1 MDFISSGIWRNDDEK
16 IMSDSLKPPQPK
28 KIPKVHSAHGDDRA
42 DDYYWLR
49 DDTRKDP
56 EVISYLEAENKY
68 LEDWFASK
76 GDCRQEIYD
85 ELVSFIAPHEVSM
98 KIKYGDYLYFSE
110 ISSDQQ
116 YKTYYR
122 ELDGT
127 KELVLDINVL
137 AKGLD
142 YFNVASL
149 TPSSDNLL
157 IAYAEDLS
165 GRREYNIKVKDLA
178 SGEIIDSAIE
188 RSSGSVVWDKQNT
201 CIYYA
206 QKDPVTLIENKVYK
220 HKLGTDASED
230 ILIYEEHDTEFHL
243 NIYESR
249 TKKYLYIYISKTEA
263 SETWLLDLK
272 DETSKPFCILT
283 RSEKHLYSVEDT
295 PECFYAISDADDK
308 KNFAL
313 LKFSHSQINDY
324 KSWETVI
331 EHSSAMLIEDF
342 EAFPDYIYL
351 EVREDGLPKI
361 LKMHRQTLDK
371 QYIEFSEPAFSCY
384 LATNNEYLAN
394 EFYYGYSSPKKPS
407 SIFKED
413 IATGTSELVWQQSV
427 SNFDEN
433 LYEVERLK
441 IDARDE
447 TKVPVSLVY
456 KKGTDLSQAPI
467 LVYGYGSYGII
478 IDAAFRTSI
487 LPLLNRGFIFAV
499 ANIRGGSEMG
509 RHWYEDGKILNKKN
523 TFYDFIDATKSLLD
537 QGYGNSK
544 NVYAMGGS
552 AGGLLMGAVINM
564 EPELYTGI
572 ISAVPFVDVVTTM
585 SDESIPLTTFEYKEW
600 GNPANEKEYHYIKS
614 YSPYDNIKPANY
626 PAVLVTS
633 SLYDSQVQYY
643 EPAKYVPKLRD
654 NTTGNNPIL
663 MKMNLVGG
671 HAGKSGRLNALEESA
686 LDNAFLINL
695 TNN

>member
-1 MDFISSGIWRNDDEK
+1 
-16 IMSDSLKPPQPK
+16 MSKLSKPPQPK
-28 KIPKVHSAHGDDRA
+28 KIPKTLIAHGDERI

-49 DDTRKDP
+49 DDTRKDS
-56 EVISYLEAENKY
+56 EVISYLEAENQY
-68 LEDWFASK
+68 LEDWFATNN
-76 GDCRQEIYD
+76 DCRQEIYE
-85 ELVSFIAPHEVSM
+85 ELVSFIPPKEVSM
-98 KIKYGDYLYFSE
+98 KIKYGAYLYFSE
-110 ISSDQQ
+110 ITSDQQ

-122 ELDGT
+122 ELDGN
-127 KELVLDINVL
+127 KELVLDVNTM
-137 AKGLD
+137 AEGLE
-142 YFNVASL
+142 YFNIASVV
-149 TPSSDNLL
+149 PSSDNLL

-178 SGEIIDSAIE
+178 SGEIIDNTIQN
-188 RSSGSVVWDKQNT
+188 SSGSVVWDKKNT
-201 CIYYA
+201 SIYYA
-206 QKDPVTLIENKVYK
+206 QKDPVTLIENKVFK

-230 ILIYEEHDTEFHL
+230 ILIYEEKDSEFHL
-243 NIYESR
+243 SIYESR
-249 TKKYLYIYISKTEA
+249 TKKYLNIYISKTEA
-263 SETWLLDLK
+263 SETWLLDLE
-272 DETSKPFCILT
+272 DETSKPFCVLT

-295 PECFYAISDADDK
+295 PEWFYAISNADDK
-308 KNFAL
+308 KNFEFM
-313 LKFSHSQINDY
+313 KFNHAAINNY
-324 KSWETVI
+324 AKWETVI
-331 EHSSAMLIEDF
+331 EHNPNVLIEDF
-342 EAFPDYIYL
+342 EAFPNYIYL

-361 LKMHRQTLDK
+361 LKMHRETLAK
-371 QYIEFSEPAFSCY
+371 NYIEFSEPAFSCY
-384 LATNNEYLAN
+384 LATNNDYLAE

-407 SIFKED
+407 SIFKEN
-413 IATGTSELVWQQSV
+413 IAIGTSELVWQQSV
-427 SNFDEN
+427 SNYDET
-433 LYEVERLK
+433 LYAVERLK
-441 IDARDE
+441 INARDN

-456 KKGTDLSQAPI
+456 KKGVDLKNAPV

-487 LPLLNRGFIFAV
+487 LPLLNRGFVFAV

-509 RHWYEDGKILNKKN
+509 RHWYEDGKILNKLN
-523 TFYDFIDATKSLLD
+523 TFYDFIDATKALVQ
-537 QGYGNSK
+537 QGYGNAK

-600 GNPANEKEYHYIKS
+600 GNPANKEEYHYIKS
-614 YSPYDNIKPANY
+614 YSPYDNIKPAKY

-654 NTTGNNPIL
+654 NTTSNNPIL

-686 LDNAFLINL
+686 LDNAFLVNL
-695 TNN
+695 VSS

>member
-1 MDFISSGIWRNDDEK
+1 
-16 IMSDSLKPPQPK
+16 MSKLSKPPQPK
-28 KIPKVHSAHGDDRA
+28 KIPKTLIAHGDERI

-56 EVISYLEAENKY
+56 EVISYLEAENQY
-68 LEDWFASK
+68 LEDWFAANN
-76 GDCRQEIYD
+76 DCRQEIYE
-85 ELVSFIAPHEVSM
+85 ELVSFIPPKEVSM
-98 KIKYGDYLYFSE
+98 KIKYGAYLYFSE
-110 ISSDQQ
+110 ITSDQQ

-122 ELDGT
+122 ELDGN
-127 KELVLDINVL
+127 KELVLDVN
-137 AKGLD
+137 AMAEGLE
-142 YFNVASL
+142 YFNIASVV
-149 TPSSDNLL
+149 PSSDNLL

-165 GRREYNIKVKDLA
+165 GRREYNIKVKDLT
-178 SGEIIDSAIE
+178 SGEIIDNTIQN
-188 RSSGSVVWDKQNT
+188 SSGSVVWDKQNT
-201 CIYYA
+201 SIYYA
-206 QKDPVTLIENKVYK
+206 QKDPVTLIENKVFK

-230 ILIYEEHDTEFHL
+230 ILIYEEKDSEFHL
-243 NIYESR
+243 SIYESR
-249 TKKYLYIYISKTEA
+249 TKKYLNIYISKTEA
-263 SETWLLDLK
+263 SETWLLDLE
-272 DETSKPFCILT
+272 DETSKPFCVLT

-295 PECFYAISDADDK
+295 PECFYAISNADDK
-308 KNFAL
+308 KNFEFM
-313 LKFSHSQINDY
+313 KFNHAAINNY
-324 KSWETVI
+324 AKWETVI
-331 EHSSAMLIEDF
+331 EHNPNVLIEDF
-342 EAFPDYIYL
+342 EAFPNYIYL

-361 LKMHRQTLDK
+361 LKMHRETLAK
-371 QYIEFSEPAFSCY
+371 NYIEFSEPAFSCY
-384 LATNNEYLAN
+384 LATNNDYLAE

-407 SIFKED
+407 SIFKEN
-413 IATGTSELVWQQSV
+413 IAIGTSELVWQQSV
-427 SNFDEN
+427 SNYDET

-441 IDARDE
+441 ITARDN

-456 KKGTDLSQAPI
+456 KKGVDLKNAPV

-487 LPLLNRGFIFAV
+487 LPLLNRGFVFAV

-509 RHWYEDGKILNKKN
+509 RHWYEDGKILNKLN
-523 TFYDFIDATKSLLD
+523 TFYDFIDATKALVQ
-537 QGYGNSK
+537 QGYGNAK

-600 GNPANEKEYHYIKS
+600 GNPANKEEYHYIKS
-614 YSPYDNIKPANY
+614 YSPYDNIKPAKY

-654 NTTGNNPIL
+654 NTTSSNPIL
-663 MKMNLVGG
+663 MKMNLTGG
-671 HAGKSGRLNALEESA
+671 HAGLSGRLNALEESA
-686 LDNAFLINL
+686 LDNAFLVNL
-695 TNN
+695 VSS

>member
-1 MDFISSGIWRNDDEK
+1 MTKLS
-16 IMSDSLKPPQPK
+16 KPPQPK
-28 KIPKVHSAHGDDRA
+28 KIPKTLIAHGDERI

-56 EVISYLEAENKY
+56 EVISYLEAENQY
-68 LEDWFASK
+68 LEDWFATNN
-76 GDCRQEIYD
+76 DCRQEIYE
-85 ELVSFIAPHEVSM
+85 ELVSFIPPKEVSM
-98 KIKYGDYLYFSE
+98 KIKYGAYLYFSE
-110 ISSDQQ
+110 ITSDQQ

-122 ELDGT
+122 ELDGN
-127 KELVLDINVL
+127 KELVLDVN
-137 AKGLD
+137 AMAEGLE
-142 YFNVASL
+142 YFNIASVV
-149 TPSSDNLL
+149 PSSDNLL

-178 SGEIIDSAIE
+178 SGEIIDNTIQN
-188 RSSGSVVWDKQNT
+188 SSGSVVWDKQNT
-201 CIYYA
+201 SIYYA
-206 QKDPVTLIENKVYK
+206 QKDPVTLIENKVFK

-230 ILIYEEHDTEFHL
+230 ILIYEEKDSEFHL
-243 NIYESR
+243 SIYESR
-249 TKKYLYIYISKTEA
+249 TKKYLNIYISKTEA
-263 SETWLLDLK
+263 SETWLLDLE
-272 DETSKPFCILT
+272 DETSKPFCVLT

-295 PECFYAISDADDK
+295 PECFYAISNADDK
-308 KNFAL
+308 KNFEFM
-313 LKFSHSQINDY
+313 KFNHAAINNY
-324 KSWETVI
+324 AKWETVI
-331 EHSSAMLIEDF
+331 EHNPNVLIEDF
-342 EAFPDYIYL
+342 EAFPNYIYL

-361 LKMHRQTLDK
+361 LKMHRETLAK
-371 QYIEFSEPAFSCY
+371 NYIEFSEPAFSCY
-384 LATNNEYLAN
+384 LATNNDYLAE

-407 SIFKED
+407 SIFKEN
-413 IATGTSELVWQQSV
+413 IAIGTSELVWQQSV
-427 SNFDEN
+427 SNYDET

-441 IDARDE
+441 ITARDN

-456 KKGTDLSQAPI
+456 KKGVDLKNAPV

-487 LPLLNRGFIFAV
+487 LPLLNRGFVFAV

-509 RHWYEDGKILNKKN
+509 RHWYEDGKILNKLN
-523 TFYDFIDATKSLLD
+523 TFYDFIDATKALVQ
-537 QGYGNSK
+537 QGYGNAK

-600 GNPANEKEYHYIKS
+600 GNPANKEEYHYIKS
-614 YSPYDNIKPANY
+614 YSPYDNIKPAKY

-633 SLYDSQVQYY
+633 SLHDSQVQYY

-654 NTTGNNPIL
+654 NTTSSNPIL
-663 MKMNLVGG
+663 MKMNLTGG
-671 HAGKSGRLNALEESA
+671 HAGLSGRLNALEESA
-686 LDNAFLINL
+686 LDNAFLVNL
-695 TNN
+695 VSS

>member
-1 MDFISSGIWRNDDEK
+1 MTKLS
-16 IMSDSLKPPQPK
+16 KPPQPK
-28 KIPKVHSAHGDDRA
+28 KIPKTLIAHGDERI

-56 EVISYLEAENKY
+56 EVISYLEAENQY
-68 LEDWFASK
+68 LEDWFAANN
-76 GDCRQEIYD
+76 DCRQEIYE
-85 ELVSFIAPHEVSM
+85 ELVSFIPPKEVSM
-98 KIKYGDYLYFSE
+98 KIKYGAYLYFSE
-110 ISSDQQ
+110 ITSDQQ

-122 ELDGT
+122 ELDGN
-127 KELVLDINVL
+127 KELVLDVN
-137 AKGLD
+137 AMAEGLE
-142 YFNVASL
+142 YFNIASVV
-149 TPSSDNLL
+149 PSSDNLL

-178 SGEIIDSAIE
+178 SGEIIDNTIQN
-188 RSSGSVVWDKQNT
+188 SSGSVVWDKQNT
-201 CIYYA
+201 SIYYA
-206 QKDPVTLIENKVYK
+206 QKDPVTLIENKVFK

-230 ILIYEEHDTEFHL
+230 ILIYEEKDSEFHL
-243 NIYESR
+243 SIYESR
-249 TKKYLYIYISKTEA
+249 TKKYLNIYISKTEA
-263 SETWLLDLK
+263 SETWLLDLE
-272 DETSKPFCILT
+272 DETSKPFCVLT

-295 PECFYAISDADDK
+295 PECFYAISNADDK
-308 KNFAL
+308 KNFEFM
-313 LKFSHSQINDY
+313 KFNHAAINNY
-324 KSWETVI
+324 AKWETVI
-331 EHSSAMLIEDF
+331 EHNPNVLIEDF
-342 EAFPDYIYL
+342 EAFPNYIYL

-361 LKMHRQTLDK
+361 LKMHRETLAK
-371 QYIEFSEPAFSCY
+371 NYIEFSEPAFSCY
-384 LATNNEYLAN
+384 LATNNDYLAE

-407 SIFKED
+407 SIFKEN
-413 IATGTSELVWQQSV
+413 IAIGTSELVWQQSV
-427 SNFDEN
+427 SNYDET

-441 IDARDE
+441 ITARDN

-456 KKGTDLSQAPI
+456 KKGVDLKNAPV

-487 LPLLNRGFIFAV
+487 LPLLNRGFVFAV

-509 RHWYEDGKILNKKN
+509 RHWYEDGKILNKLN
-523 TFYDFIDATKSLLD
+523 TFYDFIDATKALVQ
-537 QGYGNSK
+537 QGYGNAK

-600 GNPANEKEYHYIKS
+600 GNPANKEEYHYIKS
-614 YSPYDNIKPANY
+614 YSPYDNIKPAQY

-633 SLYDSQVQYY
+633 SLHDSQVQYY

-654 NTTGNNPIL
+654 NTTSSNPIL
-663 MKMNLVGG
+663 MKMNLTGG
-671 HAGKSGRLNALEESA
+671 HAGLSGRLNALEESA
-686 LDNAFLINL
+686 LDNAFLVNL
-695 TNN
+695 VSS

>member
-1 MDFISSGIWRNDDEK
+1 
-16 IMSDSLKPPQPK
+16 MSKLSKPPQPK
-28 KIPKVHSAHGDDRA
+28 KIPKTLIAHGDERI

-56 EVISYLEAENKY
+56 EVISYLEAENQY
-68 LEDWFASK
+68 LEDWFAANN
-76 GDCRQEIYD
+76 DCRQKIYE
-85 ELVSFIAPHEVSM
+85 ELVSFIPPKEVSM
-98 KIKYGDYLYFSE
+98 KIKYGAYLYFSE
-110 ISSDQQ
+110 ITSDQQ

-122 ELDGT
+122 ELDGN
-127 KELVLDINVL
+127 KELVLDVN
-137 AKGLD
+137 AMAEGLE
-142 YFNVASL
+142 YFNIASVV
-149 TPSSDNLL
+149 PSSDNLL

-165 GRREYNIKVKDLA
+165 GRREYNIKVKDLT
-178 SGEIIDSAIE
+178 SGEIIDNTIQN
-188 RSSGSVVWDKQNT
+188 SSGSVVWDKQNT
-201 CIYYA
+201 SIYYA
-206 QKDPVTLIENKVYK
+206 QKDPVTLIENKVFK

-230 ILIYEEHDTEFHL
+230 ILIYEEKDSEFHL
-243 NIYESR
+243 SIYESR
-249 TKKYLYIYISKTEA
+249 TKKYLNIYISKTEA
-263 SETWLLDLK
+263 SETWLLDLE
-272 DETSKPFCILT
+272 DETSKPFCVLT

-295 PECFYAISDADDK
+295 PECFYAISNADDK
-308 KNFAL
+308 KNFEFM
-313 LKFSHSQINDY
+313 KFNHAAINNY
-324 KSWETVI
+324 AKWETVI
-331 EHSSAMLIEDF
+331 EHNPNVLIEDF
-342 EAFPDYIYL
+342 EAFPNYIYL

-361 LKMHRQTLDK
+361 LKMHRETLDK

-384 LATNNEYLAN
+384 LATNNDYLAE

-407 SIFKED
+407 SIFKEN
-413 IATGTSELVWQQSV
+413 IAIGTSELVWQQSV
-427 SNFDEN
+427 SNYDET

-441 IDARDE
+441 ITARDN

-456 KKGTDLSQAPI
+456 KKGVDLKNAPV

-487 LPLLNRGFIFAV
+487 LPLLNRGFVFAV

-509 RHWYEDGKILNKKN
+509 RHWYEDGKILNKLN
-523 TFYDFIDATKSLLD
+523 TFYDFIDATKALVQ
-537 QGYGNSK
+537 QGYGNAK

-600 GNPANEKEYHYIKS
+600 GNPANKEEYHYIKS
-614 YSPYDNIKPANY
+614 YSPYDNIKPAQY

-633 SLYDSQVQYY
+633 SLHDSQVQYY

-654 NTTGNNPIL
+654 NTTSSNPIL
-663 MKMNLVGG
+663 MKMNLTGG
-671 HAGKSGRLNALEESA
+671 HAGLSGRLNALEESA
-686 LDNAFLINL
+686 LDNAFLVNL
-695 TNN
+695 VSS

>member
-1 MDFISSGIWRNDDEK
+1 
-16 IMSDSLKPPQPK
+16 MSKLSKPPQPK
-28 KIPKVHSAHGDDRA
+28 KIPKTLIAHGDERI

-56 EVISYLEAENKY
+56 EVISYLEAENQY
-68 LEDWFASK
+68 LEDWFAANN
-76 GDCRQEIYD
+76 DCRQEIYE
-85 ELVSFIAPHEVSM
+85 ELVSFIPPKEVSM
-98 KIKYGDYLYFSE
+98 KIKYGAYLYFSE
-110 ISSDQQ
+110 ITSDQQ

-122 ELDGT
+122 ELDGN
-127 KELVLDINVL
+127 KELVLDVN
-137 AKGLD
+137 AMAEGLE
-142 YFNVASL
+142 YFNIASVV
-149 TPSSDNLL
+149 PSSDNLL

-178 SGEIIDSAIE
+178 SGEIIDNTIQN
-188 RSSGSVVWDKQNT
+188 SSGSVVWDKQNT
-201 CIYYA
+201 SIYYA
-206 QKDPVTLIENKVYK
+206 QKDPVTLIENKVFK

-230 ILIYEEHDTEFHL
+230 ILIYEEKDSEFHL
-243 NIYESR
+243 SIYESR
-249 TKKYLYIYISKTEA
+249 TKKYLNIYISKTEA
-263 SETWLLDLK
+263 SETWLLDLE
-272 DETSKPFCILT
+272 DETSKPFCVLT

-295 PECFYAISDADDK
+295 PECFYAISNADDK
-308 KNFAL
+308 KNFEFM
-313 LKFSHSQINDY
+313 KFNHAAINNY
-324 KSWETVI
+324 AKWETVI
-331 EHSSAMLIEDF
+331 EHNPNVLIEDF
-342 EAFPDYIYL
+342 EAFPNYIYL

-361 LKMHRQTLDK
+361 LKMHRETLAK
-371 QYIEFSEPAFSCY
+371 NYIEFSEPAFSCY
-384 LATNNEYLAN
+384 LATNNDYLAE

-407 SIFKED
+407 SIFKEN

-427 SNFDEN
+427 SNYDET

-441 IDARDE
+441 INARDN

-456 KKGTDLSQAPI
+456 KKGIDLKNAPV

-487 LPLLNRGFIFAV
+487 LPLLNRGFVFAV

-509 RHWYEDGKILNKKN
+509 RHWYEDGKILNKLN
-523 TFYDFIDATKSLLD
+523 TFYDFIDATKALVQ
-537 QGYGNSK
+537 QGYGNAK

-600 GNPANEKEYHYIKS
+600 GNPANKEEYHYIKS
-614 YSPYDNIKPANY
+614 YSPYDNIKPAKY

-633 SLYDSQVQYY
+633 SLHDSQVQYY

-654 NTTGNNPIL
+654 NTTSSNPIL
-663 MKMNLVGG
+663 MKMNLTGG
-671 HAGKSGRLNALEESA
+671 HAGLSGRLNALEESA
-686 LDNAFLINL
+686 LDNAFLVNL
-695 TNN
+695 VSS

>member
-1 MDFISSGIWRNDDEK
+1 MTKLS
-16 IMSDSLKPPQPK
+16 KPPQPK
-28 KIPKVHSAHGDDRA
+28 KIPKTLIAHGDERI

-56 EVISYLEAENKY
+56 EVISYLEAENQY
-68 LEDWFASK
+68 LEDWFATNN
-76 GDCRQEIYD
+76 DCRQEIYE
-85 ELVSFIAPHEVSM
+85 ELVSFIPPKEVSM
-98 KIKYGDYLYFSE
+98 KIKYGAYLYFSE
-110 ISSDQQ
+110 ITSDQQ

-122 ELDGT
+122 ELDGN
-127 KELVLDINVL
+127 KELVLDVN
-137 AKGLD
+137 AMAEGLE
-142 YFNVASL
+142 YFNIASVV
-149 TPSSDNLL
+149 PSFDNLL

-165 GRREYNIKVKDLA
+165 GRREYNIKVKNLA
-178 SGEIIDSAIE
+178 SGEIIDNTIQN
-188 RSSGSVVWDKQNT
+188 SSGSVVWDKQNT
-201 CIYYA
+201 SIYYA
-206 QKDPVTLIENKVYK
+206 QKDPVTLIENKVFK

-230 ILIYEEHDTEFHL
+230 ILIYEEKDSEFHL
-243 NIYESR
+243 SIYESR
-249 TKKYLYIYISKTEA
+249 TKKYLNIYISKTEA
-263 SETWLLDLK
+263 SETWLLDLE
-272 DETSKPFCILT
+272 DETSKPFCVLT

-295 PECFYAISDADDK
+295 PECFYAISNADDK
-308 KNFAL
+308 KNFEFM
-313 LKFSHSQINDY
+313 KFNHEAINNY
-324 KSWETVI
+324 AKWETVI
-331 EHSSAMLIEDF
+331 EHNPNVLIEDF
-342 EAFPDYIYL
+342 EAFPNYIYL
-351 EVREDGLPKI
+351 EAREDGLPKI
-361 LKMHRQTLDK
+361 LKMHRETLAK
-371 QYIEFSEPAFSCY
+371 NYIEFSEPAFSCY
-384 LATNNEYLAN
+384 LATNNDYLAE

-407 SIFKED
+407 SIFKEN

-427 SNFDEN
+427 SNYDET

-441 IDARDE
+441 ITARDN

-456 KKGTDLSQAPI
+456 KKGVDLKNAPV

-487 LPLLNRGFIFAV
+487 LPLLNRGFVFAV

-509 RHWYEDGKILNKKN
+509 RHWYEDGKILNKLN
-523 TFYDFIDATKSLLD
+523 TFYDFIDATKALVQ
-537 QGYGNSK
+537 QGYGNAK

-600 GNPANEKEYHYIKS
+600 GNPANKEEYHYIKS
-614 YSPYDNIKPANY
+614 YSPYDNIKPAQY

-654 NTTGNNPIL
+654 NTTSSNPIL

-686 LDNAFLINL
+686 LDNAFLVNL
-695 TNN
+695 VSS

>member
-1 MDFISSGIWRNDDEK
+1 
-16 IMSDSLKPPQPK
+16 MSKLSKPPQPK
-28 KIPKVHSAHGDDRA
+28 KIPKTLIAHGDERI

-56 EVISYLEAENKY
+56 EVISYLEAENQY
-68 LEDWFASK
+68 LEDWFAANN
-76 GDCRQEIYD
+76 DCRQEIYK
-85 ELVSFIAPHEVSM
+85 ELVSFIPPKEVSM
-98 KIKYGDYLYFSE
+98 KIKYGAYLYFSE
-110 ISSDQQ
+110 ITSDQQ

-122 ELDGT
+122 ELDGN
-127 KELVLDINVL
+127 KELVLDVN
-137 AKGLD
+137 AMAEGLE
-142 YFNVASL
+142 YFNIASVV
-149 TPSSDNLL
+149 PSSDNLL

-178 SGEIIDSAIE
+178 SGEIIDNTIQN
-188 RSSGSVVWDKQNT
+188 SSGSVVWDKKNT
-201 CIYYA
+201 SIYYA
-206 QKDPVTLIENKVYK
+206 QKDPVTLIENKVFK

-230 ILIYEEHDTEFHL
+230 ILIYEEKDSEFHL
-243 NIYESR
+243 SIYESR
-249 TKKYLYIYISKTEA
+249 TKKYLNIYISKTEA
-263 SETWLLDLK
+263 SETWLLDLE
-272 DETSKPFCILT
+272 DETSKPFCVLI

-295 PECFYAISDADDK
+295 PECFYAISNADDK
-308 KNFAL
+308 KNFEFM
-313 LKFSHSQINDY
+313 KFNHAAINNY
-324 KSWETVI
+324 AKWETVI
-331 EHSSAMLIEDF
+331 EHNPNVLIEDF
-342 EAFPDYIYL
+342 EAFPNYIYL

-361 LKMHRQTLDK
+361 LKMHRETLAK
-371 QYIEFSEPAFSCY
+371 NYIEFSEPAFSCY
-384 LATNNEYLAN
+384 LATNNDYLAE

-407 SIFKED
+407 SIFKEN
-413 IATGTSELVWQQSV
+413 IATGISELVWQQSV
-427 SNFDEN
+427 SNYDET

-441 IDARDE
+441 ITARDN

-456 KKGTDLSQAPI
+456 KKGIDLKNAPV

-487 LPLLNRGFIFAV
+487 LPLLNRGFVFAV

-509 RHWYEDGKILNKKN
+509 RHWYEDGKILNKLN
-523 TFYDFIDATKSLLD
+523 TFYDFIDATKALVQ
-537 QGYGNSK
+537 QGYGNAK

-600 GNPANEKEYHYIKS
+600 GNPANKEEYHYIKS
-614 YSPYDNIKPANY
+614 YSPYDNIKPAKY

-654 NTTGNNPIL
+654 NTTSNNPIL

-671 HAGKSGRLNALEESA
+671 HAGKSGRLNALEESS
-686 LDNAFLINL
+686 LDNAFLVNL
-695 TNN
+695 VSS

>member
-1 MDFISSGIWRNDDEK
+1 
-16 IMSDSLKPPQPK
+16 MSKLSKPPQPK
-28 KIPKVHSAHGDDRA
+28 KIPKTLIAHGDERI

-56 EVISYLEAENKY
+56 EVISYLEAENQY
-68 LEDWFASK
+68 LEDWFAANN
-76 GDCRQEIYD
+76 DCRQEIYE
-85 ELVSFIAPHEVSM
+85 ELVSFIPPKEVSM
-98 KIKYGDYLYFSE
+98 KIKYGAYLYFSE
-110 ISSDQQ
+110 ITSDQQ

-122 ELDGT
+122 ELDGN
-127 KELVLDINVL
+127 KELVLDVN
-137 AKGLD
+137 AMAEGLE
-142 YFNVASL
+142 YFNIASVV
-149 TPSSDNLL
+149 PSSDNLL

-178 SGEIIDSAIE
+178 SGEIIDNTIQN
-188 RSSGSVVWDKQNT
+188 SSGSVVWDKQNT
-201 CIYYA
+201 SIYYA
-206 QKDPVTLIENKVYK
+206 QKDPVTLIENKVFK

-230 ILIYEEHDTEFHL
+230 ILIYEEKDSEFHL
-243 NIYESR
+243 SIYESR
-249 TKKYLYIYISKTEA
+249 TKKYLNIYISKTEA
-263 SETWLLDLK
+263 SETWLLDLE
-272 DETSKPFCILT
+272 DETSKPFCVLT

-295 PECFYAISDADDK
+295 PECFYAISNADDK
-308 KNFAL
+308 KNFEFM
-313 LKFSHSQINDY
+313 KFNHAAINNY
-324 KSWETVI
+324 AKWETVI
-331 EHSSAMLIEDF
+331 EHNPNVLIEDF
-342 EAFPDYIYL
+342 EAFPNYIYL

-361 LKMHRQTLDK
+361 LKMHRETLAK
-371 QYIEFSEPAFSCY
+371 NYIEFSEPAFSCY
-384 LATNNEYLAN
+384 LATNNDYLAE

-407 SIFKED
+407 SIFKEN
-413 IATGTSELVWQQSV
+413 IAIGTSELVWQQSV
-427 SNFDEN
+427 SNYDET

-441 IDARDE
+441 ITARDN

-456 KKGTDLSQAPI
+456 KKGIDLKNAPV

-487 LPLLNRGFIFAV
+487 LPLLNRGFVFAV

-509 RHWYEDGKILNKKN
+509 RHWYEDGKILNKLN
-523 TFYDFIDATKSLLD
+523 TFYDFIDATKALVQ
-537 QGYGNSK
+537 QGYGNAK

-600 GNPANEKEYHYIKS
+600 GNPANKEEYHYIKS
-614 YSPYDNIKPANY
+614 YSPYDNIKPAQY

-633 SLYDSQVQYY
+633 SLHDSQVQYY

-654 NTTGNNPIL
+654 NTTSSNPIL
-663 MKMNLVGG
+663 MKMNLTGG
-671 HAGKSGRLNALEESA
+671 HAGLSGRLNALEESA
-686 LDNAFLINL
+686 LDNAFLVNL
-695 TNN
+695 VSS

>member
-1 MDFISSGIWRNDDEK
+1 
-16 IMSDSLKPPQPK
+16 MSKLSKPPQPK
-28 KIPKVHSAHGDDRA
+28 KIPKTLIAHGDERI

-56 EVISYLEAENKY
+56 EVISYLEAENQY
-68 LEDWFASK
+68 LEDWFAANN
-76 GDCRQEIYD
+76 DCRQEIYE
-85 ELVSFIAPHEVSM
+85 ELVSFIPPKEVSM
-98 KIKYGDYLYFSE
+98 KIKYGAYLYFSE
-110 ISSDQQ
+110 ITSDQQ

-122 ELDGT
+122 ELDGN
-127 KELVLDINVL
+127 KELVLDVN
-137 AKGLD
+137 AMAEGLE
-142 YFNVASL
+142 YFNIASVV
-149 TPSSDNLL
+149 PSSDNLL

-178 SGEIIDSAIE
+178 SGEIIDNTIQN
-188 RSSGSVVWDKQNT
+188 SSGSVVWDKQNT
-201 CIYYA
+201 SIYYA
-206 QKDPVTLIENKVYK
+206 QKDPVTLIENKVFK

-230 ILIYEEHDTEFHL
+230 ILIYEEKDSEFHL
-243 NIYESR
+243 SIYESR
-249 TKKYLYIYISKTEA
+249 TKKYLNIYISKTEA
-263 SETWLLDLK
+263 SETWLLDLE
-272 DETSKPFCILT
+272 DETSKPFCVLT

-295 PECFYAISDADDK
+295 PECFYAISNADDK
-308 KNFAL
+308 KNFEFM
-313 LKFSHSQINDY
+313 KFNHAAINNY
-324 KSWETVI
+324 AKWETVI
-331 EHSSAMLIEDF
+331 EHNPNVLIEDF
-342 EAFPDYIYL
+342 EAFPKYIYL

-361 LKMHRQTLDK
+361 LKMHRETLAK
-371 QYIEFSEPAFSCY
+371 NYIEFSEPAFSCY
-384 LATNNEYLAN
+384 LATNNDYLAE

-407 SIFKED
+407 SIFKEN
-413 IATGTSELVWQQSV
+413 IAIGTSELVWQQSV
-427 SNFDEN
+427 SNYDET

-441 IDARDE
+441 ITARDN

-456 KKGTDLSQAPI
+456 KKGVDLKNAPV

-487 LPLLNRGFIFAV
+487 LPLLNRGFVFAV

-509 RHWYEDGKILNKKN
+509 RHWYEDGKILNKLN
-523 TFYDFIDATKSLLD
+523 TFYDFIDATKALVQ
-537 QGYGNSK
+537 QGYGNAK

-600 GNPANEKEYHYIKS
+600 GNPANKEEYHYIKS
-614 YSPYDNIKPANY
+614 YSPYDNIKPAQY

-633 SLYDSQVQYY
+633 SLHDSQVQYY

-654 NTTGNNPIL
+654 NTTSSNPIL
-663 MKMNLVGG
+663 MKMNLTGG
-671 HAGKSGRLNALEESA
+671 HAGLSGRLNALEESA
-686 LDNAFLINL
+686 LDNAFLVNL
-695 TNN
+695 VSS

>member
-1 MDFISSGIWRNDDEK
+1 
-16 IMSDSLKPPQPK
+16 MSKLSKPPQPK
-28 KIPKVHSAHGDDRA
+28 KIPKTLIAHGDERI

-56 EVISYLEAENKY
+56 EVISYLEAENQY
-68 LEDWFASK
+68 LEDWFAANN
-76 GDCRQEIYD
+76 DCRQEIYE
-85 ELVSFIAPHEVSM
+85 ELVSFIPPKEVSM
-98 KIKYGDYLYFSE
+98 KIKYGAYLYFSE
-110 ISSDQQ
+110 ITSDQQ

-122 ELDGT
+122 ELDGN
-127 KELVLDINVL
+127 KELVLDVNSM
-137 AKGLD
+137 AEGLE
-142 YFNVASL
+142 YFNIASVV
-149 TPSSDNLL
+149 PSSDNLL

-178 SGEIIDSAIE
+178 SGEIIDNTIQN
-188 RSSGSVVWDKQNT
+188 SSGSVVWDKQNT
-201 CIYYA
+201 SIYYA
-206 QKDPVTLIENKVYK
+206 QKDPVTLIENKVFK

-230 ILIYEEHDTEFHL
+230 ILIYEEKDSEFHL
-243 NIYESR
+243 SIYESR
-249 TKKYLYIYISKTEA
+249 TKKYLNIYISKTEA
-263 SETWLLDLK
+263 SETWLLDLE
-272 DETSKPFCILT
+272 DETSKPFCVLT

-295 PECFYAISDADDK
+295 PECFYVISNADDK
-308 KNFAL
+308 KNFDFM
-313 LKFSHSQINDY
+313 KFNHEAINNY
-324 KSWETVI
+324 AKWETVI
-331 EHSSAMLIEDF
+331 EHNPNVLIEDF
-342 EAFPDYIYL
+342 EAFPNYIYL

-361 LKMHRQTLDK
+361 LKMHRETLAK
-371 QYIEFSEPAFSCY
+371 NYIEFSEPAFSCY
-384 LATNNEYLAN
+384 LATNNDYLAE

-407 SIFKED
+407 SIFKEN
-413 IATGTSELVWQQSV
+413 IAIGTSELVWQQSV
-427 SNFDEN
+427 SNYDET

-441 IDARDE
+441 ITARDN

-456 KKGTDLSQAPI
+456 KKGVDLKNAPV

-487 LPLLNRGFIFAV
+487 LPLLNRGFVFAV

-509 RHWYEDGKILNKKN
+509 RHWYEDGKILNKLN
-523 TFYDFIDATKSLLD
+523 TFYDFIDATKALVQ
-537 QGYGNSK
+537 QGYGNAK

-600 GNPANEKEYHYIKS
+600 GNPANKEEYHYIKS
-614 YSPYDNIKPANY
+614 YSPYDNIKPAQY

-633 SLYDSQVQYY
+633 SLHDSQVQYY

-654 NTTGNNPIL
+654 NTTSSNPIL
-663 MKMNLVGG
+663 MKMNLTGG
-671 HAGKSGRLNALEESA
+671 HAGLSGRLNALEESA
-686 LDNAFLINL
+686 LDNAFLVNL
-695 TNN
+695 VSS

>member
-1 MDFISSGIWRNDDEK
+1 
-16 IMSDSLKPPQPK
+16 MSKLSKPPQPK
-28 KIPKVHSAHGDDRA
+28 KIPKTLVAHGDERI

-56 EVISYLEAENKY
+56 EVISYLEAENQY
-68 LEDWFASK
+68 LEDWFAANN
-76 GDCRQEIYD
+76 DCRQEIYE
-85 ELVSFIAPHEVSM
+85 ELVSFIPPKEVSM
-98 KIKYGDYLYFSE
+98 KIKYGAYLYFSE
-110 ISSDQQ
+110 ITSDQQ

-122 ELDGT
+122 ELDGN
-127 KELVLDINVL
+127 KELVLNVN
-137 AKGLD
+137 AMAEGLE
-142 YFNVASL
+142 YFNIASVV
-149 TPSSDNLL
+149 PSSDNLL

-178 SGEIIDSAIE
+178 SGEIIDNTIQN
-188 RSSGSVVWDKQNT
+188 SSGSVVWDKKNT
-201 CIYYA
+201 SIYYA
-206 QKDPVTLIENKVYK
+206 QKDPVTLIENKVFK

-230 ILIYEEHDTEFHL
+230 ILIYEEKDSEFHL
-243 NIYESR
+243 SIYESR
-249 TKKYLYIYISKTEA
+249 TKKYLNIYISKTEA
-263 SETWLLDLK
+263 SETWLLDLE
-272 DETSKPFCILT
+272 DETSKPFCVLT

-295 PECFYAISDADDK
+295 PECFYAISNADDK
-308 KNFAL
+308 KNFEFM
-313 LKFSHSQINDY
+313 KFNHAAINNY
-324 KSWETVI
+324 AKWETVI
-331 EHSSAMLIEDF
+331 EHNPNVLIEDF
-342 EAFPDYIYL
+342 EAFPNYIYL

-361 LKMHRQTLDK
+361 LKMHRETLAK
-371 QYIEFSEPAFSCY
+371 NYIEFSEPAFSCY
-384 LATNNEYLAN
+384 LATNNDYLAE

-407 SIFKED
+407 SIFKEN
-413 IATGTSELVWQQSV
+413 IAIGTSELVWQQSV
-427 SNFDEN
+427 SNYDET

-441 IDARDE
+441 ITARDN

-456 KKGTDLSQAPI
+456 KKGVDLKNAPV

-487 LPLLNRGFIFAV
+487 LPLLNRGFVFAV

-509 RHWYEDGKILNKKN
+509 RHWYEDGKILNKLN
-523 TFYDFIDATKSLLD
+523 TFYDFIDATKALVQ
-537 QGYGNSK
+537 QGYGNAK

-600 GNPANEKEYHYIKS
+600 GNPANKEEYHYIKS
-614 YSPYDNIKPANY
+614 YSPYDNIKPAQY

-633 SLYDSQVQYY
+633 SLHDSQVQYY

-654 NTTGNNPIL
+654 NTTSSNPIL
-663 MKMNLVGG
+663 MKMNLTGG
-671 HAGKSGRLNALEESA
+671 HAGLSGRLNALEESA
-686 LDNAFLINL
+686 LDNAFLVNL
-695 TNN
+695 VSS

>member
-1 MDFISSGIWRNDDEK
+1 
-16 IMSDSLKPPQPK
+16 MSKLSKPPQPK
-28 KIPKVHSAHGDDRA
+28 KIPKTLIAHGDERI

-56 EVISYLEAENKY
+56 EVISYLEAENQY
-68 LEDWFASK
+68 LEDWFAANN
-76 GDCRQEIYD
+76 DCRQEIYE
-85 ELVSFIAPHEVSM
+85 ELVSFIPPKEVSM
-98 KIKYGDYLYFSE
+98 KIKYGAYLYFSE
-110 ISSDQQ
+110 ITSDQQ

-122 ELDGT
+122 ELDGN
-127 KELVLDINVL
+127 KELVLDVN
-137 AKGLD
+137 AMAEGLE
-142 YFNVASL
+142 YFNIASVV
-149 TPSSDNLL
+149 PSSDNLL

-178 SGEIIDSAIE
+178 SGEIIDNTIQN
-188 RSSGSVVWDKQNT
+188 SSGSVVWDKQNT
-201 CIYYA
+201 SIYYA
-206 QKDPVTLIENKVYK
+206 QKDPVTLIENKVFK

-230 ILIYEEHDTEFHL
+230 ILIYEEKDSEFHL
-243 NIYESR
+243 SIYESR
-249 TKKYLYIYISKTEA
+249 TKKYLNIYISKTEA
-263 SETWLLDLK
+263 SETWLLDLE
-272 DETSKPFCILT
+272 DETSKPFCVLT

-295 PECFYAISDADDK
+295 PECFYAISNADDK
-308 KNFAL
+308 KNFEFM
-313 LKFSHSQINDY
+313 KFNHAAINNY
-324 KSWETVI
+324 AKWETVI
-331 EHSSAMLIEDF
+331 EHNPNVLIEDF
-342 EAFPDYIYL
+342 EAFPNYIYL

-361 LKMHRQTLDK
+361 LKMHRETLAK
-371 QYIEFSEPAFSCY
+371 NYIEFSEPAFSCY
-384 LATNNEYLAN
+384 LATNNDYLAE

-407 SIFKED
+407 SIFKEN
-413 IATGTSELVWQQSV
+413 IAIGTSELVWQQSV
-427 SNFDEN
+427 SNYDET

-441 IDARDE
+441 ITTRDN

-456 KKGTDLSQAPI
+456 KKGVDLKNAPV

-487 LPLLNRGFIFAV
+487 LPLLNRGFVFAV

-509 RHWYEDGKILNKKN
+509 RHWYEDGKILNKLN
-523 TFYDFIDATKSLLD
+523 TFYDFIDATKALVQ
-537 QGYGNSK
+537 QGYGNAK

-600 GNPANEKEYHYIKS
+600 GNPANKEEYHYIKS
-614 YSPYDNIKPANY
+614 YSPYDNIKPAKY

-633 SLYDSQVQYY
+633 SLHDSQVQYY

-654 NTTGNNPIL
+654 NTTSSNPIL
-663 MKMNLVGG
+663 MKMNLTGG
-671 HAGKSGRLNALEESA
+671 HAGLSGRLNALEESA
-686 LDNAFLINL
+686 LDNAFLVNL
-695 TNN
+695 VSS

>member
-1 MDFISSGIWRNDDEK
+1 
-16 IMSDSLKPPQPK
+16 MSKLSKPPQPK
-28 KIPKVHSAHGDDRA
+28 KIPKTLIAHGDERI

-56 EVISYLEAENKY
+56 EVISYLEAENQY
-68 LEDWFASK
+68 LEDWFTANN
-76 GDCRQEIYD
+76 DCRQEIYE
-85 ELVSFIAPHEVSM
+85 ELVSFIPPKEVSM
-98 KIKYGDYLYFSE
+98 KIKYGAYLYFSE
-110 ISSDQQ
+110 ITSDQQ

-122 ELDGT
+122 ELDGN
-127 KELVLDINVL
+127 KELVLDVN
-137 AKGLD
+137 AMAEGLE
-142 YFNVASL
+142 YFNIASVV
-149 TPSSDNLL
+149 PSSDNLL

-178 SGEIIDSAIE
+178 SGEIIDNTIQN
-188 RSSGSVVWDKQNT
+188 SSGSVVWDKQNT
-201 CIYYA
+201 SIYYA
-206 QKDPVTLIENKVYK
+206 QKDPVTLIENKVFK

-230 ILIYEEHDTEFHL
+230 ILIYEEKDSEFHL
-243 NIYESR
+243 SIYESR
-249 TKKYLYIYISKTEA
+249 TKKYLNIYISKTEA
-263 SETWLLDLK
+263 SETWLLDLE
-272 DETSKPFCILT
+272 DETSKPFCVLT

-295 PECFYAISDADDK
+295 PECFYAISNADDK
-308 KNFAL
+308 KNFEFM
-313 LKFSHSQINDY
+313 KFNHAAINNY
-324 KSWETVI
+324 AKWETVI
-331 EHSSAMLIEDF
+331 EHNPNVLIEDF
-342 EAFPDYIYL
+342 EAFPNYIYL

-361 LKMHRQTLDK
+361 LKMHRETLAK
-371 QYIEFSEPAFSCY
+371 NYIEFSEPAFSCY
-384 LATNNEYLAN
+384 LATNNDYLAE

-407 SIFKED
+407 SIFKEN
-413 IATGTSELVWQQSV
+413 IAIGTSELVWQQSV
-427 SNFDEN
+427 SNYDET

-441 IDARDE
+441 ITARDN

-456 KKGTDLSQAPI
+456 KKGVDLKNAPV

-487 LPLLNRGFIFAV
+487 LPLLNRGFVFAV

-509 RHWYEDGKILNKKN
+509 RHWYEDGKILNKLN
-523 TFYDFIDATKSLLD
+523 TFYDFIDATKALVQ
-537 QGYGNSK
+537 QGYGNAK

-600 GNPANEKEYHYIKS
+600 GNPANKEEYHYIKS
-614 YSPYDNIKPANY
+614 YSPYDNIKPAKY

-633 SLYDSQVQYY
+633 SLHDSQVQYY

-654 NTTGNNPIL
+654 NTTSSNPIL
-663 MKMNLVGG
+663 MKMNLTGG
-671 HAGKSGRLNALEESA
+671 HAGLSGRLNALEESA
-686 LDNAFLINL
+686 LDNAFLVNL
-695 TNN
+695 VSS